1 MKTST
6 APFSTRTS
14 RSTPR
19 SAIVSTG
26 ISGSTTAAAAAHT
39 CDRKSESLKARV
51 IVCMA
56 SPSCVRIGP
65 LQELQLGQD
74 MAEMLTV
81 TSGAAAGLHPFAW
94 RKLQVGVGQDGGER
108 ALPSRADAGAI
119 DGDAGF
125 DQRPLDVI
133 GLEHLSGVRPQM
145 LERLLRAAMALFGPV
160 AQPNGPLARVA
171 HVIGELLRALG
182 GDGRQR
188 CVLRARQRL
197 EIGMRAGGIE
207 QLAQNGDGE
216 ISVGLLDQKNV
227 AVFARI
233 APVGERILVTTPPL
247 DLAGIGVERT
257 G

>member
-26 ISGSTTAAAAAHT
+26 ISGSTTAAAAAHA

-145 LERLLRAAMALFGPV
+145 LECLLRAAMALFGPV
-160 AQPNGPLARVA
+160 AQPNGPLA
-171 HVIGELLRALG
+171 
-182 GDGRQR
+182 
-188 CVLRARQRL
+188 
-197 EIGMRAGGIE
+197 GGIE

-216 ISVGLLDQKNV
+216 IAVVLLYQKNV
-227 AVFARI
+227 AERDLHSFPARRSFVLPSRLP
-233 APVGERILVTTPPL
+233 AAL
-247 DLAGIGVERT
+247 
-257 G
+257 